1 MRKSIFLRKS
11 DSNTGCAFTA
21 IAWRKK
27 SFRKYFDSVDNWIAF
42 HKLAHRL
49 LEAPTVEITHLIQ
62 DEIVQWLGEKKEKR
76 AQEWF
81 GTYWTGE
88 FGNYTNATAGYCG
101 FNKAS
106 GIESD
111 WKYLRR
117 DTIGT
122 SGTNKRMSI
131 KNFVPSLI
139 QYIGDYSK
147 RHASKIFD
155 KVVGIHKFPSVPE
168 ISASMWGKVQKSRNP
183 RTTRSYFQ

>member
-1 MRKSIFLRKS
+1 MFEKIDFLRKS

-81 GTYWTGE
+81 
-88 FGNYTNATAGYCG
+88 
-101 FNKAS
+101 
-106 GIESD
+106 
-111 WKYLRR
+111 
-117 DTIGT
+117 
-122 SGTNKRMSI
+122 
-131 KNFVPSLI
+131 
-139 QYIGDYSK
+139 
-147 RHASKIFD
+147 
-155 KVVGIHKFPSVPE
+155 
-168 ISASMWGKVQKSRNP
+168 
-183 RTTRSYFQ
+183 